1 MYAYQHLTRAQLRE
15 LRIELEHE
23 LAWLDRATNA
33 EEEQDYSAPAP
44 SDEDDASGHGGLA
57 VALDGHTR
65 TRSVQV
71 KDALHRMA
79 NGEYGGCIRCG
90 ANIPYGR
97 LMVLPEAAQCVS
109 CGAIS

>member
-15 LRIELEHE
+15 LRIALEHE
-23 LAWLDRATNA
+23 LAWLDRATSF
-33 EEEQDYSAPAP
+33 EEEEDYAAPAA
-44 SDEDDASGHGGLA
+44 SDDDDASGHGGLA

-65 TRSVQV
+65 TRRVQV

-79 NGEYGGCIRCG
+79 SGEYGGCKRCG

-97 LMVLPEAAQCVS
+97 LMVLPEAAHCVN
-109 CGAIS
+109 CGAAS